1 MGEYSKALAYYE
13 KALEIQQQSLP
24 SNHPS
29 LAFSCYNIGLLYEKM
44 SEYRKAESFY
54 ERAVNIGQQSLP
66 SHHPNFKDWRND
78 LEDIK
83 KKL

>member
-1 MGEYSKALAYYE
+1 MGEYSKA
-13 KALEIQQQSLP
+13 
-24 SNHPS
+24 
-29 LAFSCYNIGLLYEKM
+29 
-44 SEYRKAESFY
+44 RSFY

-66 SHHPNFKDWRND
+66 SNHPNLKNDRNN